1 MLSIDT
7 VQDCLY
13 GTSIYT
19 DAQKL
24 ARRLFE
30 EVVTDVVLE
39 CEDCD
44 DVSSIDDEGREE
56 VKRRWVPF
64 LEMLP
69 EYKNICE
76 DILAGNKDK
85 YSELGSVSW
94 RTITAILAAAVPDMP
109 TINSHLTAT
118 SVVPVAAEGIT
129 TVAAMAPA
137 AGLCC
142 LSLLLL

>member
-1 MLSIDT
+1 MNVKYIKRDAEMDRIAEAFSGYIHRHPNLDLVWSEKLGYILLSIDT

-44 DVSSIDDEGREE
+44 DVSSMDDEGRKE
-56 VKRRWVPF
+56 VQQRLAPF

-69 EYKNICE
+69 EHKSICE

-85 YSELGSVSW
+85 YSE
-94 RTITAILAAAVPDMP
+94 
-109 TINSHLTAT
+109 
-118 SVVPVAAEGIT
+118 
-129 TVAAMAPA
+129 
-137 AGLCC
+137 
-142 LSLLLL
+142 

>member
-1 MLSIDT
+1 MNVKYIKRDAEMDRIAEAFSGYIHRHPNLDLVWSEKLGYILLSIDT

-69 EYKNICE
+69 EYKSICE

-85 YSELGSVSW
+85 YSE
-94 RTITAILAAAVPDMP
+94 
-109 TINSHLTAT
+109 
-118 SVVPVAAEGIT
+118 
-129 TVAAMAPA
+129 
-137 AGLCC
+137 
-142 LSLLLL
+142 

>member
-1 MLSIDT
+1 MNPNYVKRNPEIDRVADAFSGYIHRHPNLDLVWSEKLGYILLSIDT

-39 CEDCD
+39 SEDCD
-44 DVSSIDDEGREE
+44 DVSNLGDEGREE
-56 VKRRWVPF
+56 VKRRWAPF

-69 EYKNICE
+69 EYKGVCE

-85 YSELGSVSW
+85 YSE
-94 RTITAILAAAVPDMP
+94 
-109 TINSHLTAT
+109 
-118 SVVPVAAEGIT
+118 
-129 TVAAMAPA
+129 
-137 AGLCC
+137 
-142 LSLLLL
+142 

>member
-1 MLSIDT
+1 MNVKYIKRDAEMDRIAEAFSGYIHRHPNLDLVWSEKLGYILLSIDT

-44 DVSSIDDEGREE
+44 DVSSMDDEGREE
-56 VKRRWVPF
+56 VKRRWAPF
-64 LEMLP
+64 SEMLP
-69 EYKNICE
+69 EYKSICE

-85 YSELGSVSW
+85 YSE
-94 RTITAILAAAVPDMP
+94 
-109 TINSHLTAT
+109 
-118 SVVPVAAEGIT
+118 
-129 TVAAMAPA
+129 
-137 AGLCC
+137 
-142 LSLLLL
+142 

>member
-1 MLSIDT
+1 MTPNYIPKDPEMNRIVDAFSGYIHRHPNLDLVWSEKLGYILLSIDT

-13 GTSIYT
+13 STSIYT

-44 DVSSIDDEGREE
+44 DVSSMDDEGREE

-69 EYKNICE
+69 EYKSICE

-85 YSELGSVSW
+85 YSE
-94 RTITAILAAAVPDMP
+94 
-109 TINSHLTAT
+109 
-118 SVVPVAAEGIT
+118 
-129 TVAAMAPA
+129 
-137 AGLCC
+137 
-142 LSLLLL
+142 

>member
-1 MLSIDT
+1 MMPNYIQKSPEMDRIADAFSGYIHRHPNLDLVWSEKLGYILLSIDI

-13 GTSIYT
+13 DTSIYT

-44 DVSSIDDEGREE
+44 DVSNLGDEGRKE
-56 VKRRWVPF
+56 VQQRLAPF

-69 EYKNICE
+69 EYKGVCE

-85 YSELGSVSW
+85 YSE
-94 RTITAILAAAVPDMP
+94 
-109 TINSHLTAT
+109 
-118 SVVPVAAEGIT
+118 
-129 TVAAMAPA
+129 
-137 AGLCC
+137 
-142 LSLLLL
+142 